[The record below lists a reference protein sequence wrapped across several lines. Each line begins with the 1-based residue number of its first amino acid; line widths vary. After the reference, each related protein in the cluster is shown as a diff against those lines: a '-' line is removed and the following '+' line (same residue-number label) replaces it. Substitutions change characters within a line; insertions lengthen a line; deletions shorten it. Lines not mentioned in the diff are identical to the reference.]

1 MDDDWGYPYDL
12 GNNHIGGKELGLYLY
27 LFVPNQNLSVKFWQ
41 FDQTLGWLPS
51 IFGSP
56 QQIDISPLLLAAIFH
71 LKHEQKSLKN
81 EIWSK
86 YFFPSHGRTPVLHD
100 RFGIFPFTKTHQPTS
115 HFGVPPF
122 WKPPRMT
129 GQWGRL
135 PDRPHRPVL
144 FLVPVAVTV
153 RMPAPRRVAGHPPM
167 GSIIGYPENDMEI
180 EKTTDI
186 VK

>member
-1 MDDDWGYPYDL
+1 MLEVSETWVHP
-12 GNNHIGGKELGLYLY
+12 K
-27 LFVPNQNLSVKFWQ
+27 S
-41 FDQTLGWLPS
+41 S
-51 IFGSP
+51 IKK
-56 QQIDISPLLLAAIFH
+56 DIPLL
-71 LKHEQKSLKN
+71 
-81 EIWSK
+81 
-86 YFFPSHGRTPVLHD
+86 
-100 RFGIFPFTKTHQPTS
+100 TS